1 MTSQFRFC
9 VCEENSMDLIWVA
22 IVIIVAIIGLKLFL
36 DNRSKKAIAARE
48 KVKPKVTVKTGETK
62 RKPRKS
68 KPEVVQLDLPVVE
81 KPPRTTKKRTPA
93 VVSVPVKTI
102 KETTKK

>member
-1 MTSQFRFC
+1 
-9 VCEENSMDLIWVA
+9 MDLIWVA

-62 RKPRKS
+62 RK
-68 KPEVVQLDLPVVE
+68 
-81 KPPRTTKKRTPA
+81 
-93 VVSVPVKTI
+93 I
-102 KETTKK
+102 